1 MIKNQKLAQYAFLL
15 VVATCTL
22 FLFNID
28 VPRTSRMLRAD
39 LRAATAMQLHKKF
52 MKVIPE
58 DEAPI
63 IGIITQGTT
72 DMAYYDDYTMI
83 AASYIKYVEAAGG
96 KAVLVPYNADE
107 EALGR
112 IYENINGL
120 LVPGGRMKLVLPSRD
135 TKDTPNPKMQMSM
148 IARAV
153 KYFVNRSVKD
163 FNEGKGYFPIFGICL
178 GQEAI
183 ALALNEDVLQTMTK
197 LDLEENTY
205 VHGAGPFSKESMK
218 RVKDSRL
225 FASFTNEEIKAFEE
239 KARFYYHHKYG
250 ITEQTYKDSRILSQ
264 FMQPLTMLQD
274 KSNNKYITS
283 YEVSNYPLFGVQFHP
298 EKTSFEWHITTDR
311 SHEAVSA
318 TRKLGVNFVN
328 ECRKNNHAVADKA
341 LIKSLGV
348 YNYMIMG
355 PKNGYSQLFYF
366 SKDKVEAA
374 FESQDIRDM
383 LI

>member
-1 MIKNQKLAQYAFLL
+1 MIKNQKVVQYAFLL
-15 VVATCTL
+15 VVSICTL
-22 FLFNID
+22 FLFNVD
-28 VPRTSRMLRAD
+28 VPRHQRMLRAD
-39 LRAATAMQLHKKF
+39 LRAATAMQLHKQF
-52 MKVIPE
+52 MNVIP
-58 DEAPI
+58 DNQAPI

-96 KAVLVPYNADE
+96 KVVAVPYNADE
-107 EALGR
+107 EALAR

-135 TKDTPNPKMQMSM
+135 TKDTESPKMQMSM

-163 FNEGKGYFPIFGICL
+163 FNEKGVYFPIFGICL

-183 ALALNEDVLQTMTK
+183 ALALNEDVLQTMTL

-205 VHGAGPFSKESMK
+205 VHGAGAFSKEAMK
-218 RVKDSRL
+218 NVKQSRI
-225 FASFTNEEIKAFEE
+225 FESFTDAEIKAFEQ

-250 ITEQTYKDSRILSQ
+250 ITEKTYKNSEVLSK
-264 FMQPLTMLQD
+264 FMMPLTMLED
-274 KSNNKYITS
+274 KSKNKYITS

-311 SHEAVSA
+311 SDYAVSA
-318 TRKLGVNFVN
+318 TRKLGANFVK
-328 ECRKNNHAVADKA
+328 ECRKNSHVVTDKA

-366 SKDKVEAA
+366 SKDKVRAA
-374 FESQDIRDM
+374 FEPKEVREM
-383 LI
+383 LE